1 MKIENINDITIDY
14 IIDYCKE
21 HDEVKWLKATAAE
34 TIECKV
40 YPRIKKDGKSVAD
53 KSQEPKIETRP
64 VSFIQIRN
72 AFTEKFMPEFAP
84 KRKPKAPTMYDRIA
98 SL

>member
-1 MKIENINDITIDY
+1 MKIETLNDITIDY

-21 HDEVKWLKATAAE
+21 HGEVKWLKEIAAQ
-34 TIECKV
+34 TVDCKV

-53 KSQEPKIETRP
+53 KTQEPKIEKRP

-72 AFTEKFMPEFAP
+72 AFAEKFMPELAP
-84 KRKPKAPTMYDRIA
+84 QRKPKAPTMYDRIA
-98 SL
+98 AL